1 PLILPNFFGS
11 AFSIFLLRQY
21 FMTIPL
27 ELDDA
32 AKIDGA
38 GYFRIFTNIILPTST
53 AALGVVA
60 VFEFLESWR
69 DFFGPLIY
77 LTSDAKYTVPIGLYT
92 FQTEYFTEWHL
103 FMAASALAMLVPL
116 LVFFVAQKYF
126 IGGIALVGSG
136 GSKG

>member
-1 PLILPNFFGS
+1 
-11 AFSIFLLRQY
+11 
-21 FMTIPL
+21 MTIPL

-38 GYFRIFTNIILPTST
+38 GYFRIFFNIILPTST
-53 AALGVVA
+53 AALGVVG

-103 FMAASALAMLVPL
+103 FMAASALAMLVTL